1 MVQEVRGYRV
11 QDVYQDEVQAWVQD
25 EVQAWVQGRVQDR
38 WGLMGSGKG
47 SGEVQGEVS
56 TGSGTRGGH
65 EVQGRVQGQ
74 GSGRVGLHCVHQF
87 YQKLQIVLLFPCFS
101 NDNNT
106 LIYNR
111 TPEQTPARV
120 EDSKQI

>member
-1 MVQEVRGYRV
+1 MVQELRGCSGSGRV
-11 QDVYQDEVQAWVQD
+11 QDDGGPRVQD
-25 EVQAWVQGRVQDR
+25 EVQAWVQGRVPER
-38 WGLMGSGKG
+38 WGSRGSGKG
-47 SGEVQGEVS
+47 SGEVQDEVS

-106 LIYNR
+106 LIYNNMVLHYLN
-111 TPEQTPARV
+111 T
-120 EDSKQI
+120 